1 FADFPSIDLQRWRSG
16 APAERAEVAAAVD
29 HALRHTG
36 FMLVVGHGIDPALP
50 AAVRDRCGAFFHLD
64 PAVKDPYRSVP
75 GRPGWAPS
83 GVEANA
89 YASGEASPPDLKE
102 TLAFAPPDPG

>member
-1 FADFPSIDLQRWRSG
+1 
-16 APAERAEVAAAVD
+16 
-29 HALRHTG
+29 
-36 FMLVVGHGIDPALP
+36 M
-50 AAVRDRCGAFFHLD
+50 RDRCGAFFHLD
-64 PAVKDPYRSVP
+64 RPLKDPYRSVP